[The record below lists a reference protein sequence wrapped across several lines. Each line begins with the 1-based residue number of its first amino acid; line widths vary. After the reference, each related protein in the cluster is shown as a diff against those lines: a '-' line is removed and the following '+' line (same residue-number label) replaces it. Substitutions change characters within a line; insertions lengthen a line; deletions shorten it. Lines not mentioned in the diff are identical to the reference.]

1 MKCRGQI
8 QRRTTGI
15 TIMSKNAFSKW
26 RGTCHVSYA
35 RDVSWILSTPMW
47 YVSKCYVKNINHTPL
62 RSFILRTSHSSL
74 SVLGPVSSFCSFSSL
89 WRDLLVL
96 QLSCLGEQRKS
107 GSDAAVLLLT
117 HIVAS
122 LLTHLVDVQQHP
134 GPQLIIYLGP
144 PSASLTP
151 RPGA

>member
-26 RGTCHVSYA
+26 RGTCHVSYE
-35 RDVSWILSTPMW
+35 RDVSWILNTPSW
-47 YVSKCYVKNINHTPL
+47 YVSKRYVKNINHTL
-62 RSFILRTSHSSL
+62 LHSFIWRTLHSSL
-74 SVLGPVSSFCSFSSL
+74 SGLGPVSSFCSFSSL

-96 QLSCLGEQRKS
+96 QLSCLGEQRKRR
-107 GSDAAVLLLT
+107 SDAAILLLT

-122 LLTHLVDVQQHP
+122 RLTHLVDGAATSGPTGDYLP
-134 GPQLIIYLGP
+134 GP
-144 PSASLTP
+144 SFSFFNS
-151 RPGA
+151 